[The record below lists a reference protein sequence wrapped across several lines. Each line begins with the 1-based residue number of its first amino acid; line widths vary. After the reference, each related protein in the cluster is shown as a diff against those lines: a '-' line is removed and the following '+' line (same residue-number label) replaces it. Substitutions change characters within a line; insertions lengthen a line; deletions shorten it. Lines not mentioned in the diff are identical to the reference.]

1 MRSLSK
7 TWKFFLFAALI
18 AGILLRVVYVQDMEY
33 KEDEE
38 YNFQQTQIVRGIT
51 DWPATGMPSGVYLQN
66 PGMSI
71 WVFIALAKISNA
83 TTPTALAHAVQI
95 FAVLGIFLLIPF
107 ATRFLKKD
115 EQEPWLWA
123 FALAMVNP
131 FAILYQRKLWPEPF
145 LPFFSMIFLMGWW
158 RRQRRTSALVWGLIG
173 AWLGQ
178 IHMSGFFLAGAF
190 FIWTLLHELI
200 YKPAPGQRTNWKA
213 WFVGSL
219 IGTVPLIPW
228 LLNVLE
234 RPLGGSMTSGW
245 NEAIQLKYWV
255 FWITDSLGL
264 HLGNPLGLMRGSSL
278 WHQISDFVRYPL
290 INGHASYLNGVAHL
304 AILLIAI
311 WIFGTSLIG
320 FAIRQGFFNRI
331 SLQELF
337 FPKGPRAWVAIT
349 AALWG
354 CGLLLTLTTV
364 NIRRYYMMV
373 TFPLEF
379 VWLIFLVFRE
389 RPAANA
395 RALLAVLWVAQL
407 FISANFVGYIH
418 VNEGS
423 LQGDYGPAYHVLMK
437 QRAERKK

>member
-7 TWKFFLFAALI
+7 EWKIFLFIAFI
-18 AGILLRVVYVQDMEY
+18 AGILLRVVYVNDMEY

-38 YNFQQTQIVRGIT
+38 YNFQQTQIVRGVT
-51 DWPATGMPSGVYLQN
+51 DWPVMGMPSGVYLQN
-66 PGMSI
+66 PGMSV

-83 TTPTALAHAVQI
+83 TTPTALAHALQI
-95 FAVLGIFLLIPF
+95 FAVLGIFLIIPF
-107 ATRFLKKD
+107 ATRFLKKN

-123 FALAMVNP
+123 CALALVNP

-145 LPFFSMIFLMGWW
+145 LPFFSMLMLMGWW
-158 RRQRRTSALVWGLIG
+158 KRHDVWGALVWGFIG

-178 IHMSGFFLAGAF
+178 IHMSGFFLAGGF
-190 FIWTLLHELI
+190 FVWTLLHEAV
-200 YKPAPGQRTNWKA
+200 YKPAPLTRTHWKA
-213 WFVGSL
+213 WFIGSAVGA
-219 IGTVPLIPW
+219 IPLIPW
-228 LLNVLE
+228 FLAVLK
-234 RPLGGSMTSGW
+234 RPMGGAMTSGIG
-245 NEAIQLKYWV
+245 EAIQLKYWV

-278 WHQISDFVRYPL
+278 WHQISDFVRYPI
-290 INGHASYLNGVAHL
+290 INGHPSYLTGVAHF
-304 AILLIAI
+304 AILALAL
-311 WIFGTSLIG
+311 WIFGTALVG
-320 FAIRQGFFNRI
+320 FFIRNGFFNRQALREI
-331 SLQELF
+331 F
-337 FPKGPRAWVAIT
+337 FPKGPMAWVAIS

-354 CGLLLTLTTV
+354 CGLLLTGTTV

-379 VWLIFLVFRE
+379 VWLAYLVLRE
-389 RPAANA
+389 RPVANA
-395 RALLAVLWVAQL
+395 RAILGVLWCAQL

-437 QRAERKK
+437 QRAGSK